1 MFNRS
6 REWGWRGENPAA
18 GIRVF
23 KEQKRQ
29 SFLDGDELPS
39 FFASL
44 AQEKN
49 VTVRD
54 SILASLL
61 TGARQ
66 SNVASM
72 SWSEIRGGRSQRQER
87 PVVPLLGLLFRRL
100 GIERPQARG
109 WAAVGR
115 TVIGVLLA
123 ALVIW
128 GLQCWSHGWSQPS
141 PRDAVPAYGGRIVSP
156 LLQPGLT
163 AGMGHRIKF
172 PLRVLSLSAAV
183 GKVK

>member
-1 MFNRS
+1 LVALHLRLGQRGHYAANRVMELVSSMFNRS
-6 REWGWRGENPAA
+6 PEWGWRGENPAA
-18 GIRVF
+18 GIGAF

-72 SWSEIRGGRSQRQER
+72 SWSEIRRGRSQRQER
-87 PVVPLLGLLFRRL
+87 RSVRWWDCSSVGLVSNVHRQGDGPRL
-100 GIERPQARG
+100 AEP
-109 WAAVGR
+109 
-115 TVIGVLLA
+115 
-123 ALVIW
+123 
-128 GLQCWSHGWSQPS
+128 
-141 PRDAVPAYGGRIVSP
+141 
-156 LLQPGLT
+156 
-163 AGMGHRIKF
+163 
-172 PLRVLSLSAAV
+172 
-183 GKVK
+183 